1 MAKKKTKTEI
11 LNGVDHYIS
20 TGECP
25 NCGAKGVEGDGQ
37 LESTGNKAYQNC
49 SCADCGY
56 SFTDIYQLVGITP
69 PKGDD
74 IIPLEPSA
82 TRIWVCEDCGART
95 EWTYEDLAGQGG
107 PICDT
112 CDIDMEILPEK
123 VQE

>member
-56 SFTDIYQLVGITP
+56 SFTDIYQLVGIYAAEGMGFTMVLP
-69 PKGDD
+69 VVKDLLNDLGVD
-74 IIPLEPSA
+74 A
-82 TRIWVCEDCGART
+82 TSYV
-95 EWTYEDLAGQGG
+95 L
-107 PICDT
+107 
-112 CDIDMEILPEK
+112 
-123 VQE
+123 